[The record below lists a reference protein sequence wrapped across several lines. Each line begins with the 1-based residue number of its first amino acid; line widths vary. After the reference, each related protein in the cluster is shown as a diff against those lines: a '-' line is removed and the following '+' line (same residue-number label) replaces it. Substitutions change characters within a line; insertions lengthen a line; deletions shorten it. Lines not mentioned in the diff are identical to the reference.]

1 MLYYSTVK
9 VILRK
14 KRGEK
19 QRQTERRERE
29 GEIVLSQNTKQM
41 MILPEYQSQIQVL
54 RGKFLPMAPF
64 EHGSSGQIQAKRCLG
79 KESDTNDN

>member
-41 MILPEYQSQIQVL
+41 MILPEYQS
-54 RGKFLPMAPF
+54 
-64 EHGSSGQIQAKRCLG
+64 
-79 KESDTNDN
+79 